1 MRKEPFGVGSYVH
14 VMKRGG
20 RGVDIVRDD
29 NDRWR
34 FLKLLRY
41 LNDENA
47 PRNWERSINQEHIIA
62 GFTRPVDWPE
72 AKPYVS
78 ILAFCLLDNHFHL
91 LLQEKVEGGVAKFMQ
106 RLCTSMSAN
115 FNARHEERG
124 TLFQGSYRARTIT
137 TDTHLQYLSA
147 YIQVKN
153 VFELYPWGIERAA
166 QKFTDAYQ
174 WAQSYP
180 FASLNDY
187 TQKRR
192 EIIDHALVADILPE
206 HDFFVDFAKDVIHG
220 RYKDALEES
229 GLDIDQLE

>member
-14 VMKRGG
+14 IMKRGG
-20 RGVDIVRDD
+20 RGAHIVRDD

-47 PRNWERSINQEHIIA
+47 PRNWERSIGRDNIIA
-62 GFTRPVDWPE
+62 GFTRPIEWPE

-106 RLCTSMSAN
+106 RVCTSMSAN
-115 FNARHEERG
+115 FNARYEEKG
-124 TLFQGSYRARTIT
+124 TLFQGAYKARTILN
-137 TDTHLQYLSA
+137 DEHLQYLSA

-153 VFELYPWGIERAA
+153 VFELYPEGIENAVNR
-166 QKFTDAYQ
+166 FEDAYE
-174 WAQSYP
+174 WAQTYP
-180 FASLNDY
+180 FSSLTDY
-187 TQKRR
+187 AGRNRQ
-192 EIIDHALVADILPE
+192 ILDHDVIGDVLPNY
-206 HDFFVDFAKDVIHG
+206 DSFSSFAKDVILG
-220 RYKDALEES
+220 RYPEILEEM
-229 GLDIDQLE
+229 GLNIDDI